1 MGDPNFIEIIIPAE
15 KSMET
20 SLTVET
26 EEDVRNSNFDVW
38 SPYVS
43 EYSDIYREAVIK
55 FAIDPMKSHSFL
67 ISKGLIDGSPE
78 QFANYIFSQPR
89 LSKRRIGEFI
99 GQPEHFNQ
107 RVCEFLLQLYNFR
120 QLTLVAAL
128 RVLMKEFRLPGESQ
142 QIDRIMEKF
151 SCVYCNQNSDNGI
164 LNPDV
169 IYKLS
174 FSIML
179 LNTDLHKLS
188 YSNNRMSFSE
198 FVKIQLEV
206 HGDSSIPLE
215 LLRDI
220 YHSVQQ
226 NEIKMRSESD
236 MFESDVLA
244 FIGFIKSGWI
254 YKRSN
259 SKLFSRW
266 KRYWFILSDGCLYYL
281 KYPTDKIPTC
291 IIPLDDIE
299 VVTAP
304 GQKAKEIIIASAS
317 KRLLKSSKVS

>member
-1 MGDPNFIEIIIPAE
+1 
-15 KSMET
+15 MET
-20 SLTVET
+20 SLPVET
-26 EEDVRNSNFDVW
+26 EEDVRNSNLDVW
-38 SPYVS
+38 SPRFS
-43 EYSDIYREAVIK
+43 EHSDIYREAAIK
-55 FAIDPMKSHSFL
+55 FAINPMESHSFL
-67 ISKGLIDGSPE
+67 LSKGLIDGSPE

-89 LSKRRIGEFI
+89 LSKRRIGEFV
-99 GQPEHFNQ
+99 GQPDHFNQ
-107 RVCEFLLQLYNFR
+107 KACEFLLQLYNFR
-120 QLTLVAAL
+120 QLSLVAAL

-142 QIDRIMEKF
+142 QIDRIIEKF
-151 SCVYCNQNSDNGI
+151 SCVYYIQNPDNGI

-174 FSIML
+174 FSIIM
-179 LNTDLHKLS
+179 LNTDLHNHS
-188 YSNNRMSFSE
+188 ARNNRMSFSE